1 MVHPNDIRKRVMELR
16 REIDEIQTAN
26 LKYAMQK
33 RHNEFQREA
42 DSSRRQRLA
51 EILTELAEMTCW
63 REAG

>member
-1 MVHPNDIRKRVMELR
+1 MELR